1 MASVKVTRGVISLNA
16 FVSYSLYARMIG
28 RNVRRGRAGTTA
40 MAVDVFE
47 SRAEAGRLLAAELG
61 RRDWER
67 PVVLALPRGGVPVG
81 LEVAH
86 ALHCPLDLV
95 LVRKVG
101 APYQPE
107 FAIAA
112 VVDGDPPRLVRN
124 PALGTWEGREWEHHL
139 TEAYRNACTEIRRR
153 REAYLAGRKLVP
165 VDGRTAIVVDD
176 GLATGTTMRAAVE
189 ALRMRGAAR
198 VVVAVPV
205 APPDTAKALAAVADE
220 IVCLETPAAFGAVGA
235 FYADFHQLDDAEV
248 VRLMRTAPR
257 DEPTN
262 GRPS

>member
-1 MASVKVTRGVISLNA
+1 
-16 FVSYSLYARMIG
+16 
-28 RNVRRGRAGTTA
+28 

-47 SRAEAGRLLAAELG
+47 SRAEAGRRLAERLG
-61 RRDWER
+61 ARAWER
-67 PVVLALPRGGVPVG
+67 PLVLALPRGGVPVG
-81 LEVAH
+81 LEVAR
-86 ALHCPLDLV
+86 ALDCPLDLV

-112 VVDGDPPRLVRN
+112 VVDGDPPQLVRN
-124 PALGTWEGREWEHHL
+124 PALGAWEGREWEHHL
-139 TEAYRNACTEIRRR
+139 KDSYRAACEEIRRR
-153 REAYLAGRKLVP
+153 RKAYLAGRAPLP
-165 VDGRTAIVVDD
+165 VDGRTALVVDD

-205 APPDTAKALAAVADE
+205 APPDAARALAAVADE
-220 IVCLETPAAFGAVGA
+220 VVCLETPAAFGAVGA
-235 FYADFHQLDDAEV
+235 FYVDFHQLDDAEV
-248 VRLMRTAPR
+248 VRLMRAAPGA
-257 DEPTN
+257 EPSH

>member
-1 MASVKVTRGVISLNA
+1 
-16 FVSYSLYARMIG
+16 
-28 RNVRRGRAGTTA
+28 

-47 SRAEAGRLLAAELG
+47 SRAEAGRLLAAELAA
-61 RRDWER
+61 RAWER

-81 LEVAH
+81 LEVARG
-86 ALHCPLDLV
+86 LGCPLDLV

-124 PALGTWEGREWEHHL
+124 PALGAWEGREWERHL
-139 TEAYRNACTEIRRR
+139 KDAYREASAEIRRR
-153 REAYLAGRKLVP
+153 REAYLAGRTPVP

-205 APPDTAKALAAVADE
+205 APPDAARALAAVADE
-220 IVCLETPAAFGAVGA
+220 FVCLETPAAFGAVGA
-235 FYADFHQLDDAEV
+235 FYDDFHQLDDAEV
-248 VRLMRTAPR
+248 VRLMRDAPR

>member
-1 MASVKVTRGVISLNA
+1 MAA
-16 FVSYSLYARMIG
+16 E
-28 RNVRRGRAGTTA
+28 
-40 MAVDVFE
+40 VFE
-47 SRAEAGRLLAAELG
+47 SRADAGRRLAGLLV
-61 RRDWER
+61 RRDWRR

-81 LEVAH
+81 VEVAR

-124 PALGTWEGREWEHHL
+124 PALGAWEGREWERHL
-139 TEAYRNACTEIRRR
+139 EDSYHRACAEIGRR
-153 REAYLAGRKLVP
+153 RETYLAGRTPLP
-165 VDGRTAIVVDD
+165 VDGRTAVLVDD

-189 ALRMRGAAR
+189 AMRRRGAAG

-205 APPDTAKALAAVADE
+205 APPDTAAALRAIADE
-220 IVCLETPAAFGAVGA
+220 VVCLETPAAFGAVGS

-248 VRLMRTAPR
+248 VHLLRDAPR
-257 DEPTN
+257 VEPSN
-262 GRPS
+262 GRPT

>member
-1 MASVKVTRGVISLNA
+1 VISLNA
-16 FVSYSLYARMIG
+16 FRPHSLYARIIG
-28 RNVRRGRAGTTA
+28 KDVRCLRTGTTA

-47 SRAEAGRLLAAELG
+47 SRAEAGRLLAAELAA
-61 RRDWER
+61 RAWER

-81 LEVAH
+81 LEVARG
-86 ALHCPLDLV
+86 LGCPLDLV

-124 PALGTWEGREWEHHL
+124 PALGAWEGREWERHL
-139 TEAYRNACTEIRRR
+139 KDAYREASAEIRRR
-153 REAYLAGRKLVP
+153 REAYLAGRTPVP

-205 APPDTAKALAAVADE
+205 APPDAARALAAVADE
-220 IVCLETPAAFGAVGA
+220 FVCLETPAAFGAVGA
-235 FYADFHQLDDAEV
+235 FYDDFHQLDDAEV
-248 VRLMRTAPR
+248 VRLMRDAPR

>member
-1 MASVKVTRGVISLNA
+1 
-16 FVSYSLYARMIG
+16 
-28 RNVRRGRAGTTA
+28 

-47 SRAEAGRLLAAELG
+47 SRAQAGRSLAAALAE
-61 RRDWER
+61 RAWER

-81 LEVAH
+81 LEVARR
-86 ALHCPLDLV
+86 LDCPLDLV

-107 FAIAA
+107 FAVAA

-124 PALGTWEGREWEHHL
+124 PALGAWEGREWEQHL
-139 TEAYRNACTEIRRR
+139 QDSYRRACDEIRRR
-153 REAYLAGRKLVP
+153 RESYLAGRTPVP
-165 VDGRTAIVVDD
+165 VEGRTAILVDD

-189 ALRMRGAAR
+189 AMRQRGAAR

-205 APPDTAKALAAVADE
+205 APPDAAATLGEVADE
-220 IVCLETPAAFGAVGA
+220 VVCLETPAAFGAVGS

-248 VRLMRTAPR
+248 VRLMRDAPR
-257 DEPTN
+257 AGPTN
-262 GRPS
+262 GRPT